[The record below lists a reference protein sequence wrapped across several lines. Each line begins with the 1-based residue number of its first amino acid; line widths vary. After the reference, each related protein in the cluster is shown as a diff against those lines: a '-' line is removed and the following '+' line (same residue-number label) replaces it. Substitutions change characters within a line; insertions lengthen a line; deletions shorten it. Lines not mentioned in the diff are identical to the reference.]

1 MQSVALTAWC
11 VPAAAAMG
19 VETEAPSGSGLPPR
33 PTANDVETA
42 SSPLVPVPPSPRRW
56 ALWSRSSRRA
66 LSDGAGSLQRTPES
80 AALGRSS
87 VIDKVKTGTWTTDAD
102 LHEQGAHQR
111 SKARTR
117 FDALRTLH
125 PLCWT
130 PAAHRVSA
138 QEAVSHRLRQPSH
151 THTQAD
157 SGRRSS
163 RAVAALRFL
172 H

>member
-1 MQSVALTAWC
+1 MQSVALTACC

-56 ALWSRSSRRA
+56 ALWSRGSRRA
-66 LSDGAGSLQRTPES
+66 LSDGAGSLQRTPDS
-80 AALGRSS
+80 AALGRRS

-111 SKARTR
+111 SKARSR
-117 FDALRTLH
+117 FDTLRTLH
-125 PLCWT
+125 LLCCK
-130 PAAHRVSA
+130 PAAQWVSA
-138 QEAVSHRLRQPSH
+138 QAAITHRLQQPSH
-151 THTQAD
+151 ASRH
-157 SGRRSS
+157 
-163 RAVAALRFL
+163 RAVVAAGL
-172 H
+172 